1 MKGKKRNINIII
13 SLFIA
18 IGFIIIGIIT
28 HFDYVNLFSQSSQLL
43 SEEIAANVYAE
54 IRITLSEPLN
64 QAINIS
70 NDYFVEEWIYETD
83 NTITT
88 EQEDEIFKYLDII
101 KSTND
106 YNSVFI
112 ISGLSDTIYY
122 VNSNDELISG
132 NNFKSSI
139 YTDFLESE
147 EPYQITVD
155 ANDLS
160 NNSLSLFACCR
171 IEDESGNFLGIA
183 GVGLEMDTIIDT
195 LEIFETTQDV
205 TALLFNPDGTITL
218 NRGAL
223 DSVSDDGDTLE
234 PDEIEN
240 LEADDSTDD
249 SETLTDSNV
258 SANDDSPEN
267 NIFTYDILS
276 ENEEQILNNTDDYQ
290 SFYYEDSESNTTGYY
305 VTKYIENLEWYLL
318 IRTDTTEYTIYL
330 NNFLTRNILLI
341 IAIVVV
347 VLLLVYFTNKQHQK
361 ALISMGEIDSLT
373 GLQNRRGFE
382 TQMIP
387 IMNNVT
393 DVPTFLFVVDI
404 DNFKH
409 VNDHYGHLIGDE
421 VLVEISKIFNK
432 QLSSQGIVSR
442 WGGDE
447 FVGVIKGDE
456 NTAKDIIKTVFN
468 EIHENPLLQKY
479 NITISMGAT
488 KISANDDID
497 SAIYHADIGLY
508 KVKDSGKNN
517 YTFNN
522 SESEE

>member
-1 MKGKKRNINIII
+1 MKGKKRNINILI

-28 HFDYVNLFSQSSQLL
+28 HFDYVNLFSQSSRLL

-54 IRITLSEPLN
+54 IRIALSEPLN
-64 QAINIS
+64 QAMDIS
-70 NDYFVEEWIYETD
+70 NDYFVEEWIYEND
-83 NTITT
+83 NTTTT

-101 KSTND
+101 KSTNN

-112 ISGLSDTIYY
+112 ISSLSNTIYY
-122 VNSNDELISG
+122 VDSNDELISE
-132 NNFKSSI
+132 NNFENSI

-147 EPYQITVD
+147 EPYQLTVD
-155 ANDLS
+155 VNDLS
-160 NNSLSLFACCR
+160 NNALSLFTYCR
-171 IEDESGNFLGIA
+171 IEDESGNILGVA
-183 GVGLEMDTIIDT
+183 GVGLAMDTILDT
-195 LEIFETTQDV
+195 LESFETTQDV
-205 TALLFNPDGTITL
+205 TALLFNTDGTITL

-223 DSVSDDGDTLE
+223 DPVSDDSDTLE
-234 PDEIEN
+234 ADEIEN
-240 LEADDSTDD
+240 PEADDYTDD
-249 SETLTDSNV
+249 SETLPDSDII
-258 SANDDSPEN
+258 ADDDSPEN
-267 NIFTYDILS
+267 NIFTYDVIS
-276 ENEEQILNNTDDYQ
+276 ENKEQILYNTDDFT
-290 SFYYEDSESNTTGYY
+290 SFYYEDPESNTTGYY
-305 VTKYIENLEWYLL
+305 VTKYIDNLDWYLL
-318 IRTDTTEYTIYL
+318 IRTDTTKYTTYL

-341 IAIVVV
+341 IAIVLV

-373 GLQNRRGFE
+373 GLHNRRGFE
-382 TQMIP
+382 TQMIT

-409 VNDHYGHLIGDE
+409 INDHYGHLIGDE

-432 QLSSQGIVSR
+432 HLSLQGIVSR

-456 NTAKDIIKTVFN
+456 NTAKDIVKILFDEV
-468 EIHENPLLQKY
+468 HENPMLQKH

-508 KVKDSGKNN
+508 KVKGSGKNS
-517 YTFNN
+517 YIFNN